1 MKYMQLNDEATV
13 PEELSGKQM
22 KEVEMT
28 NEHLEQMNESEEIT
42 GGYIA
47 LPAQDFIRGNSD
59 TDNAGE
65 NYESPPVRDENQ
77 FESSSND
84 SDYTIP
90 VVDDITLLEQESLQI
105 LNLYV

>member
-1 MKYMQLNDEATV
+1 MMKRQWEK
-13 PEELSGKQM
+13 SGKEM
-22 KEVEMT
+22 KEEGMT
-28 NEHLEQMNESEEIT
+28 NEHLEQINESEEIT

-47 LPAQDFIRGNSD
+47 MPAQDFIRGNSD

-65 NYESPPVRDENQ
+65 NYESPVRDENQ

-90 VVDDITLLEQESLQI
+90 VVNRNDEAEQSLAQ
-105 LNLYV
+105 